1 MKVRFSKSL
10 TVLAGV
16 LVFAGLTDAAA
27 AKGRPPRPGGSAA
40 VAQYVEQ
47 FPTSSGSQAT
57 GVGKVQT
64 KPLAPSLSRK
74 LTTEGGSDAQLLQQV
89 ATSSAYGAPQHILH
103 TKRPKTT
110 IGGEGRGFG
119 RGSPFGDGAR
129 GRGQIGGDATPRRA
143 LSAAVNV
150 VSDGSDGRLIGLVV
164 LLAAI
169 TAVAVAAA
177 AYRQRSL
184 RETTRK

>member
-1 MKVRFSKSL
+1 M
-10 TVLAGV
+10 LAGV

-27 AKGRPPRPGGSAA
+27 AKGNPPRPGGSAA
-40 VAQYVEQ
+40 VAQYVEEI
-47 FPTSSGSQAT
+47 PTSSGSQAT

-64 KPLAPSLSRK
+64 KPLAPALSHRLNK
-74 LTTEGGSDAQLLQQV
+74 EAGADAPLLQQV
-89 ATSSAYGAPQHILH
+89 ATSSAYGAPQRVLH
-103 TKRPKTT
+103 TTKPLKTK
-110 IGGEGRGFG
+110 IGAQGTAFG
-119 RGSPFGDGAR
+119 RGSAFGNGAR
-129 GRGQIGGDATPRRA
+129 GKGTIGGDATPRRA

-164 LLAAI
+164 VLAAI

-184 RETTRK
+184 RETARR